1 MNTEVALED
10 VSCRVLILKEM
21 NHQLLSTVSF
31 PDPPMYSFFT
41 DPTDSESRLCV
52 TLTSFTSRPGL
63 PGVEGGK
70 EARRQGKSE
79 EEKDR

>member
-1 MNTEVALED
+1 MVEN
-10 VSCRVLILKEM
+10 SCFHEWVHGLIPGQGTKIP
-21 NHQLLSTVSF
+21 Q
-31 PDPPMYSFFT
+31 PMYSFFT

>member
-1 MNTEVALED
+1 MNTEVALENL
-10 VSCRVLILKEM
+10 SCRVLILKEM

-31 PDPPMYSFFT
+31 PDPPTYSFFI
-41 DPTDSESRLCV
+41 DPTDSESRLYV

-79 EEKDR
+79 EEKGR